1 MASSFLTHP
10 GEWKLSIPDAIE
22 IDGVTFYKLNVKI
35 GAVKWTVKRRYTD
48 FSDLHKALVLN
59 HGVSKE
65 ILPRKL
71 LCLLKNDKFIES
83 RRLGLQKYITDVLRY
98 LSNTMPP
105 VLVSF
110 LEMDKYDLWFLLKDL
125 SYRIKNNGWIES
137 PPIACEISIIE
148 ASTISERLKLPS
160 PPAGI
165 LNSQEE
171 FSTVLEFCGFLKQVY
186 IKGETNDYIGTSNIC
201 SQQLTF
207 ELSSFKCLDCLI
219 LSNIRITNL
228 RKADEARRQIKYLTV
243 NSCKIERLAEI
254 LLCDHLHLDWK
265 QISSIQVW
273 SALEKLDVQHNNI
286 VDIDSGLE
294 MIESISE
301 MNVSSNN
308 IESLVNISKLRNL
321 KILSVSH
328 NNLTSISDLD
338 LLFLTKLNISNNKI
352 KSLVGIEQLSSL
364 ETLYV
369 SFNLIE
375 EFEELDSLS
384 KLVKLINVDL
394 VGNPISQKTD
404 YRTKVLIKFGTRAS
418 DVCLDNE
425 VTTNHELELLAVV
438 QAINFVQK
446 GKFPSYTKNLSLS
459 HI

>member
-1 MASSFLTHP
+1 MASSFLNQP
-10 GEWKLSIPDAIE
+10 GEWELFIPEVIE
-22 IDGVTFYKLNVKI
+22 IDCITFYKINVKI
-35 GAVKWTVKRRYTD
+35 GVVKWTVQRRYTD
-48 FSDLHKALVLN
+48 FSDLHKTLVLN

-65 ILPRKL
+65 TLPRKL
-71 LCLLKNDKFIES
+71 FCILRNDKFIES
-83 RRLGLQKYITDVLRY
+83 RRLGLQKYINDVLRY

-125 SYRIKNNGWIES
+125 SNRIKMNGWIEN

-171 FSTVLEFCGFLKQVY
+171 FSTVLEFCGFLKQVC
-186 IKGETNDYIGTSNIC
+186 IKGESNEFFRTSNI
-201 SQQLTF
+201 SNQQLTF
-207 ELSSFKCLDCLI
+207 ELSSFKCLDYLI
-219 LSNIRITNL
+219 LSNLCITNL
-228 RKADEARRQIKYLTV
+228 RKADEARRQIKCLTV
-243 NSCKIERLAEI
+243 NNCNIERLAEI

-265 QISSIQVW
+265 QIRSIQVW
-273 SALEKLDVQHNNI
+273 NTLEKLDVQHNNI
-286 VDIDSGLE
+286 IDIDSGLE
-294 MIESISE
+294 MIDSIRE
-301 MNVSSNN
+301 LNASSNQ
-308 IESLVNISKLRNL
+308 IKSLINISKLKNL
-321 KILSVSH
+321 KIFSVSH
-328 NNLTSISDLD
+328 NNLSSITDVNLP
-338 LLFLTKLNISNNKI
+338 FLAKLNISNNKI

-364 ETLYV
+364 ETLHV

-404 YRTKVLIKFGTRAS
+404 YRIKVLIKFGTRVSA
-418 DVCLDNE
+418 VCLDNE

-438 QAINFVQK
+438 QAIHFVQE
-446 GKFPSYTKNLSLS
+446 GKLPSYTKNLSLNNN
-459 HI
+459 